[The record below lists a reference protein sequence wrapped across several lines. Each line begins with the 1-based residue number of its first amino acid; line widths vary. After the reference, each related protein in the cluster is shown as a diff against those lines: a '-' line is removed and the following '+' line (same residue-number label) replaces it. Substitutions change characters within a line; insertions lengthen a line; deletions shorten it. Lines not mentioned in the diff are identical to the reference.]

1 VGILPTSRAKKIKC
15 LGCLALFMVALTP
28 SRFAKA
34 GQTVSQNLEVAAT
47 VAPSCGVSTER
58 GASGAQLDAGCPSEV
73 RQSLVRELVVDPEHR
88 TSGGSAVTEQLIL
101 VINF

>member
-1 VGILPTSRAKKIKC
+1 
-15 LGCLALFMVALTP
+15 MVAALTP

-34 GQTVSQNLEVAAT
+34 GQTVSQNLDVGVT

-58 GASGAQLDAGCPSEV
+58 GASGAELDTGCPSQV
-73 RQSLVRELVVDPEHR
+73 RQSLVRELVVDPER
-88 TSGGSAVTEQLIL
+88 RAVDGSAVSEQLIL